1 MNESITCEEV
11 LHLARHLHACMD
23 EVVKSLQLLAAGA
36 DGAVLSECTTCDG
49 DGGWWVTVP
58 PQRAVGRIR
67 CEHCEG
73 TGVEPGPAVQRTL
86 DVEEYL

>member
-1 MNESITCEEV
+1 MS
-11 LHLARHLHACMD
+11 D
-23 EVVKSLQLLAAGA
+23 
-36 DGAVLSECTTCDG
+36 DECTTCDG

-73 TGVEPGPAVQRTL
+73 TGVEPEPT
-86 DVEEYL
+86 DVAALTDAELVAHVEAADIEGHIKTDVSAL

>member
-1 MNESITCEEV
+1 MS
-11 LHLARHLHACMD
+11 D
-23 EVVKSLQLLAAGA
+23 E
-36 DGAVLSECTTCDG
+36 SECTTCDG

-73 TGVEPGPAVQRTL
+73 TGVEPGPAVQRAL